1 MSHSEYSFGFY
12 TCQELVWFLHLL
24 LYLNVMNILL
34 KTKIRGVCKFVEF
47 AENETDLFS
56 FVEKGKIQLNIY
68 NGVKVNKQM

>member
-1 MSHSEYSFGFY
+1 
-12 TCQELVWFLHLL
+12 
-24 LYLNVMNILL
+24 MNILL